1 MPKLT
6 MEAVVS
12 VEGST
17 VYVNGMDLGKVL
29 VSYFLRGHE
38 SSLGI
43 MKVTFD
49 CIESYDSATNLP
61 F

>member
-1 MPKLT
+1 

-29 VSYFLRGHE
+29 ISYFLRGHE

-49 CIESYDSATNLP
+49 CIEPYDSATDVP